1 MSRLRPAQ
9 LLLWCGSRQALKKMS
24 SALVAWIYSIKG
36 GKLKEVIAVKVVSY
50 VSVTGL

>member
-24 SALVAWIYSIKG
+24 SALVAWIYSTD
-36 GKLKEVIAVKVVSY
+36 KLKEVIAVKVVSY